1 MGEQFKPCV
10 SRSACTEDG
19 THCRGCGRSHQE
31 INAVR
36 EQVALMSAFIR
47 QMQYDNP
54 QDFLQWLQ
62 GKVLK
67 RLEKEVER

>member
-36 EQVALMSAFIR
+36 EQVVLMSAFIR
-47 QMQYDNP
+47 QMEYDNP

>member
-1 MGEQFKPCV
+1 MATTFKPCV

-19 THCRGCGRSHQE
+19 EHCRGCGRSHQE

-36 EQVALMSAFIR
+36 AQVTQLSEFIR
-47 QMQYDNP
+47 LMEYDNP
-54 QDFLQWLQ
+54 EDFLNWLQ

-67 RLEKEVER
+67 RLEK